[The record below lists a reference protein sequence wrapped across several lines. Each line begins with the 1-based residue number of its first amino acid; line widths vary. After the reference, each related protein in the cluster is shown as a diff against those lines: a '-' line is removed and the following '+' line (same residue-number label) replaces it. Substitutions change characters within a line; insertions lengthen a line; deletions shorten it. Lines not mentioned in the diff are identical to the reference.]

1 MRSSVRKLSAGS
13 GQLINHTCQVW
24 RSRLGRELSRED
36 ARQIA
41 ENVTG
46 FFSVLHEWSRDECL
60 MPTNDSRAVHP
71 RSNSDNPRESPT
83 PAVNKFELDAV
94 QAVKLR
100 EPVRKIERHVDK
112 QQLGVLSIAE
122 QSERE
127 IPSKRAGTLRSSTAL
142 AEKEEAPE

>member
-1 MRSSVRKLSAGS
+1 VSKLSAAS
-13 GQLINHTCQVW
+13 DKLISHTCQFW

-46 FFSVLHEWSRDECL
+46 FFSVLYEWSRDECL
-60 MPTNDSRAVHP
+60 MPTIDSGAVHP
-71 RSNSDNPRESPT
+71 RGDSDNRRNSST
-83 PAVNKFELDAV
+83 VAVNEVELDAIP
-94 QAVKLR
+94 AAKLR
-100 EPVRKIERHVDK
+100 ERVRECIERHVDK
-112 QQLGVLSIAE
+112 QQLAVLRIAE

-127 IPSKRAGTLRSSTAL
+127 ILSKIAGTLRGSTAP

>member
-1 MRSSVRKLSAGS
+1 MSKLSAAS
-13 GQLINHTCQVW
+13 DKLINHTCQFW

-46 FFSVLHEWSRDECL
+46 FFSVLYEWSRDECL
-60 MPTNDSRAVHP
+60 MPTIDSGAVHP
-71 RSNSDNPRESPT
+71 RGNSDNRRNSST
-83 PAVNKFELDAV
+83 VAVNEVELDAIP
-94 QAVKLR
+94 AAKLR
-100 EPVRKIERHVDK
+100 ERVIERHVDK
-112 QQLGVLSIAE
+112 QQLAVLRIAE

-127 IPSKRAGTLRSSTAL
+127 ILSKIAGTLRGSTAP